1 MGLSYNLE
9 NASQISGKPVPSVF
23 GGMTI
28 IIHQT
33 LCTYDIDVDEVFEK
47 AGIDYSNINQPDVRI
62 TGRQYANL
70 MIEGMKASGD
80 PNLVIKSA
88 QFIQPSCFNA
98 LGFALFSSRT
108 IRNFLERLENYY
120 SFLTTTEGCEFI
132 DDPAVPRLNFATLKN
147 VPENSINTA
156 FLIGSLIWINRMIQL
171 MHGPQFRQTR
181 VTITH
186 ALEND
191 SFKGEFETYFKCP
204 IEYGSDYD
212 SLIFNPEDLD
222 QPLPTANAAL
232 AQQNDEIILSILA
245 RMEKADVPTRVR
257 SKLLEMLPTGE
268 YSKAVLAKELGYSV
282 RAFHNKLAAA
292 DTSYQDILD
301 ETRLT
306 LATQYLRQKHYS
318 VGDVAF
324 LLGFSDFSNFSR
336 AFKKWTDKT
345 PTTYRLQFFGDD
357 EIAQ

>member
-1 MGLSYNLE
+1 MEKLP
-9 NASQISGKPVPSVF
+9 QISGNTVPSVF

-33 LCTYDIDVDEVFEK
+33 LCTYGINADEVFEK
-47 AGIDYSNINQPDVRI
+47 AGIEFKNINRPEVRI
-62 TGRQYANL
+62 TGRQYARL
-70 MIEGMKASGD
+70 MIEGTNASGD
-80 PNLVIKSA
+80 PNFVLRTA

-120 SFLTTTEGCEFI
+120 SFLTTTEDCEFI
-132 DDPAVPRLNFATLKN
+132 NDPLEPRLIFATHQD
-147 VPENSINTA
+147 VPENRINTV

-171 MHGPQFRQTR
+171 MYGPQFRQNR
-181 VTITH
+181 VTVPQG
-186 ALEND
+186 LKND
-191 SFKGEFETYFKCP
+191 RFNDEFEAYFNCP
-204 IEYGSDYD
+204 VDYGADHYG
-212 SLIFNPEDLD
+212 LVFNPEDID

-232 AQQNDEIILSILA
+232 AQQNDEIILNIIA

-268 YSKAVLAKELGYSV
+268 YSKAVIARELGFSV
-282 RAFHNKLAAA
+282 RAFHNKLAEA

-306 LATQYLRQKHYS
+306 LATQYLRQQHYS
-318 VGDVAF
+318 IGDVAF

-336 AFKKWTDKT
+336 AFKKWTDQT
-345 PTTYRLQFFGDD
+345 PTNYRMQFFED
-357 EIAQ
+357 EGVH